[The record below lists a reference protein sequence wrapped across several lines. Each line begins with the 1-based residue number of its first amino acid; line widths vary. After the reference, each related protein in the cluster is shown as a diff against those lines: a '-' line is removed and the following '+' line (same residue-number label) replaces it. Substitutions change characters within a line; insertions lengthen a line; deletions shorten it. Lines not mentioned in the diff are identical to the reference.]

1 MRPRECDNDECDE
14 EESGWVHAEGCEP
27 MIPLTYDELMRRVHA
42 LPPDSSSFLAYM
54 NRNGMI

>member
-27 MIPLTYDELMRRVHA
+27 MEPLSYEELMRKVHSA
-42 LPPDSSSFLAYM
+42 PPNSFMKYAAG
-54 NRNGMI
+54 GMF